1 MSILCV
7 KAAYICK
14 STLTCR
20 FASSSDWDRD
30 WVEPREDR
38 DGVNDTAFPF
48 ASRSLTPRTFPSVSS
63 GSRRLHSPNRSEP
76 DWHLR
81 AIESIAPYRMR
92 SQAASSSCWRGIPRN
107 SNSRINVSSIKLFGQ
122 DAPAV
127 MPTTAGPGGS
137 QKCETTSRFSCK
149 L

>member
-1 MSILCV
+1 MSNLCV

-63 GSRRLHSPNRSEP
+63 CSRRLHSPNRSEP

-81 AIESIAPYRMR
+81 AIESIAPTGCDLRR
-92 SQAASSSCWRGIPRN
+92 RAR
-107 SNSRINVSSIKLFGQ
+107 V
-122 DAPAV
+122 
-127 MPTTAGPGGS
+127 AG
-137 QKCETTSRFSCK
+137 
-149 L
+149 

>member
-1 MSILCV
+1 M
-7 KAAYICK
+7 
-14 STLTCR
+14 TLPFQIERITNNC
-20 FASSSDWDRD
+20 FARHMKLACEVGAVDS
-30 WVEPREDR
+30 
-38 DGVNDTAFPF
+38 F
-48 ASRSLTPRTFPSVSS
+48 ASRSLTLSGFPVRV
-63 GSRRLHSPNRSEP
+63 GLLHSPNRSEP

-81 AIESIAPYRMR
+81 AIGVNRPYRMR

-107 SNSRINVSSIKLFGQ
+107 SNSRIKVSSIKLFGQ